1 MPGKAKEKEAQ
12 VVEEVKNET
21 VSINAPEKEAVT
33 EEAPQVDATQEVEV
47 DAYVPTYK
55 VKPELKQ
62 AILQA
67 IGDRPFNEIAGLINA
82 INVETMDHNTLSQVI
97 NVIGNFP
104 YVRVEK
110 LLANINSFVE
120 QVIPED

>member
-1 MPGKAKEKEAQ
+1 MTTKVKENEVIEEA
-12 VVEEVKNET
+12 VVEET
-21 VSINAPEKEAVT
+21 A
-33 EEAPQVDATQEVEV
+33 VDATQEIEQ
-47 DAYVPTYK
+47 DSYVPTYK

-62 AILQA
+62 AVLQA

-82 INVETMDHNTLSQVI
+82 INVPVMDHNTLTQVI

-104 YVRVEK
+104 YLKVEK
-110 LLANINSFVE
+110 LLQNVNSFVE

>member
-1 MPGKAKEKEAQ
+1 MTIDGKEQVEETQ
-12 VVEEVKNET
+12 VVEEVVEATPLT
-21 VSINAPEKEAVT
+21 V
-33 EEAPQVDATQEVEV
+33 EEPQAEVPQVDAEQEVEV

-55 VKPELKQ
+55 VKPEFKQ
-62 AILQA
+62 AVLQA

-82 INVETMDHNTLSQVI
+82 ISVDVMDHNTLTQVI

-104 YVRVEK
+104 FVRVEK
-110 LLANINSFVE
+110 LLANVNSFVE